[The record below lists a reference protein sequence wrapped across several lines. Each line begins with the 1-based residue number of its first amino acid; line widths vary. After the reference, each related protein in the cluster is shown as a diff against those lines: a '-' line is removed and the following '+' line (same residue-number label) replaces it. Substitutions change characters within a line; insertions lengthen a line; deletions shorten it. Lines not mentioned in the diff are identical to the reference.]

1 MSSAAS
7 RVFNGCRALLAPAK
21 ASSSTSAATK
31 TKPTTTKKP
40 RAKSPPKPKA
50 PGSGRPVGI
59 LKAGPISPALAH
71 FLGASESSRAD
82 AVRKIWSHIKT
93 HNLQNPQNKREIVCD
108 AKLKAIFNGKDT
120 VGFLEI
126 GKLLSP
132 HFVKTA

>member
-7 RVFNGCRALLAPAK
+7 RVFNACRALLAPAK
-21 ASSSTSAATK
+21 SSSSASVATRTNSTTAKKPK
-31 TKPTTTKKP
+31 TK
-40 RAKSPPKPKA
+40 SPA
-50 PGSGRPVGI
+50 SVRPVGI
-59 LKAGPISPALAH
+59 LKVGPISPTLAR

-82 AVRKIWSHIKT
+82 AVRKIWTHIKT
-93 HNLQNPQNKREIVCD
+93 HNLQNPQNKREIICD
-108 AKLKAIFNGKDT
+108 AKLKAIFDGKDT